1 MSHNVVYFSSKAN
14 QIPLPG
20 IANLPYTDVI
30 VAFLVPKDGLNLG
43 GAGGAFDHN
52 LQSNIQA
59 LQSAGKNVLISFGG
73 SKFPSSAYQSYAL
86 DVNGLVGQI
95 VSFVTTHGFD
105 GVDIDYEDDA
115 GFRGGDPALIGTED
129 EGYITLSDMVNN
141 VINPLIGAFGSQ
153 FGGVMGWQF
162 ADDGPPTYDQG
173 GAWANGIG
181 QALDTTGQPMI

>member
-95 VSFVTTHGFD
+95 VSFVTTHGFN

-115 GFRGGDPALIGTED
+115 GFRG
-129 EGYITLSDMVNN
+129 
-141 VINPLIGAFGSQ
+141 
-153 FGGVMGWQF
+153 
-162 ADDGPPTYDQG
+162 TYD
-173 GAWANGIG
+173 GIG
-181 QALDTTGQPMI
+181 FLSALTNGLAQALPAGRTSSPMPHKRPIGIPTGTRIQTELRTPRYGSKWAIRSHG